1 MLGSTSASID
11 VPAWIAIVA
20 AILGVAT
27 TLAAAIAV
35 ARQAAIRAS
44 LDTIIQ
50 ANDELRKDN
59 ADLRARLDAEV
70 RARASLEGKLEL
82 FTSHFAEQIVQAVI
96 ATVKRTSELA
106 ARSPMS
112 RDRKDDNA
120 NHQH

>member
-1 MLGSTSASID
+1 MLGSATTSID

-44 LDTIIQ
+44 LETIIQ

-59 ADLRARLDAEV
+59 ADLRLRLDAEV

-106 ARSPMS
+106 ARSPLS

-120 NHQH
+120 NHH